1 MGSRD
6 WLKLYKM
13 KFGTLIM
20 DRRFI
25 IQVYKTDRRLARKL
39 TAVITESYLRSK
51 EEHGLNNP

>member
-6 WLKLYKM
+6 WLKLYEM

-25 IQVYKTDRRLARKL
+25 IQVYKTDKRLAKKTDRSNSGKL
-39 TAVITESYLRSK
+39 F
-51 EEHGLNNP
+51 EE

>member
-6 WLKLYKM
+6 WLKLYEM

-25 IQVYKTDRRLARKL
+25 IQVYKTDKRLAKKL
-39 TAVITESYLRSK
+39 TEVIVESYLRSK